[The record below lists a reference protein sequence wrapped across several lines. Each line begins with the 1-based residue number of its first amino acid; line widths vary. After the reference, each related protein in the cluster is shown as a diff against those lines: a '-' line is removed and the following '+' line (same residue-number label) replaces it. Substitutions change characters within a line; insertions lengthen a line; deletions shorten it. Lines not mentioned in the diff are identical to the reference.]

1 MIKLA
6 QSIPLA
12 EQLSRRNDTS
22 RRSLPRC
29 PNPNPNPNRTR
40 LQMLKMS
47 NLEGK
52 VAAAMS
58 QANPKVGLVV
68 PTAQLQWSDKQQPA
82 TTAVS
87 NPGRA
92 DGVPDKSAT
101 HTFEPRLGQ
110 VESAS
115 SALEAAV
122 RAFDY
127 GQRAATK
134 PERLQLRSAIES
146 ARAAGVPETDLAM
159 ATQLGQQAED
169 R

>member
-1 MIKLA
+1 
-6 QSIPLA
+6 
-12 EQLSRRNDTS
+12 
-22 RRSLPRC
+22 
-29 PNPNPNPNRTR
+29 
-40 LQMLKMS
+40 
-47 NLEGK
+47 
-52 VAAAMS
+52 MS

-68 PTAQLQWSDKQQPA
+68 PTARLQWSDKQQP
-82 TTAVS
+82 
-87 NPGRA
+87 
-92 DGVPDKSAT
+92 
-101 HTFEPRLGQ
+101 

-159 ATQLGQQAED
+159 ATQLGQQAEAAAMKAAAAEKAAAVKAAAPGVAEA
-169 R
+169 RQRPTWPSTPRSAASTTG